1 MHAVEALLLSH
12 EILVLQPN
20 SYTRQRCC
28 IMGYHDVTRKVLF
41 RTVTQQVGIRIG
53 IKTAINDKREIS

>member
-1 MHAVEALLLSH
+1 
-12 EILVLQPN
+12 
-20 SYTRQRCC
+20 
-28 IMGYHDVTRKVLF
+28 MGYHDVTRKVLF